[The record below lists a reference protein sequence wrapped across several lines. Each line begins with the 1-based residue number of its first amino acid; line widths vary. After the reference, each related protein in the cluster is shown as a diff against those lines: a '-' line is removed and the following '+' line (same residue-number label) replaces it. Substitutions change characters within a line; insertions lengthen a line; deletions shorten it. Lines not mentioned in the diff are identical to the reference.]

1 MKVAI
6 VGAGISGLTVAWLLH
21 RDHEITVF
29 EAGDHPG
36 GHAHTVD
43 VDENGRRLAVDT
55 GFVVFNTRNY
65 PNFTRL
71 LELLGVESVPS
82 DMSFSV
88 HHQASGTEYRG
99 SSLNTLFAQRRNL
112 VRPSF
117 HRMVGDILRF
127 YREAPA
133 LLRNG
138 VPGPSLG
145 EYVRSGGYSREFVER
160 HLIPMTAAI
169 WSAPPRAVEE
179 APARFFVEF
188 FHNHGMLSLTDRPR
202 WRVVKGGSRNYVEAM
217 IAPFR
222 DRLRL
227 WSPVERIL
235 RLPGRVEVRT
245 AGAGWERFDRVVL
258 ACHSDQALR
267 MLGDPTPREREVLG
281 AIPYR
286 PNEVVL
292 HTDERLL
299 PGNRRARASWNYH
312 VAPSSGGAAT
322 VTYDMNRLQGLA
334 AGRRYCVS
342 LNRTGE
348 IDPARVL
355 RRFVYDHPVFTPGA
369 VAARTRNEELN
380 GGLRTYYCGAYWGHG
395 FHEDGVVS
403 GLRVARHFGKGMP

>member
-1 MKVAI
+1 MDLVRDLARFPELRFLDRHYHLVPLALVGGLYGLGRVLESRAPGLGTSGGQMLVWGFFVSTVALFHGTYLINSLAHRWGRRRYATRDESRNNALLSAITLGEGWHNNHHRCPSAARHGFRRGELDPTWLGLKVLERLRFGPAPGSPGRAGRRGGRTMKVAI

-55 GFVVFNTRNY
+55 GFVVFNTWNY

-71 LELLGVESVPS
+71 LELLGVESRPS

-145 EYVRSGGYSREFVER
+145 EYVRSG
-160 HLIPMTAAI
+160 A
-169 WSAPPRAVEE
+169 
-179 APARFFVEF
+179 
-188 FHNHGMLSLTDRPR
+188 
-202 WRVVKGGSRNYVEAM
+202 
-217 IAPFR
+217 
-222 DRLRL
+222 
-227 WSPVERIL
+227 
-235 RLPGRVEVRT
+235 
-245 AGAGWERFDRVVL
+245 
-258 ACHSDQALR
+258 
-267 MLGDPTPREREVLG
+267 
-281 AIPYR
+281 
-286 PNEVVL
+286 
-292 HTDERLL
+292 
-299 PGNRRARASWNYH
+299 
-312 VAPSSGGAAT
+312 
-322 VTYDMNRLQGLA
+322 
-334 AGRRYCVS
+334 
-342 LNRTGE
+342 
-348 IDPARVL
+348 
-355 RRFVYDHPVFTPGA
+355 TPGSS
-369 VAARTRNEELN
+369 
-380 GGLRTYYCGAYWGHG
+380 W
-395 FHEDGVVS
+395 S
-403 GLRVARHFGKGMP
+403 GT

>member
-1 MKVAI
+1 M
-6 VGAGISGLTVAWLLH
+6 
-21 RDHEITVF
+21 
-29 EAGDHPG
+29 
-36 GHAHTVD
+36 
-43 VDENGRRLAVDT
+43 
-55 GFVVFNTRNY
+55 
-65 PNFTRL
+65 
-71 LELLGVESVPS
+71 
-82 DMSFSV
+82 
-88 HHQASGTEYRG
+88 
-99 SSLNTLFAQRRNL
+99 
-112 VRPSF
+112 
-117 HRMVGDILRF
+117 
-127 YREAPA
+127 
-133 LLRNG
+133 
-138 VPGPSLG
+138 
-145 EYVRSGGYSREFVER
+145 
-160 HLIPMTAAI
+160 
-169 WSAPPRAVEE
+169 
-179 APARFFVEF
+179 
-188 FHNHGMLSLTDRPR
+188 
-202 WRVVKGGSRNYVEAM
+202 
-217 IAPFR
+217 
-222 DRLRL
+222 
-227 WSPVERIL
+227 
-235 RLPGRVEVRT
+235 
-245 AGAGWERFDRVVL
+245 
-258 ACHSDQALR
+258 
-267 MLGDPTPREREVLG
+267 LG